1 MTVFYLI
8 RHGHNDYV
16 SKGKLAGRLKG
27 VHLSERGRT
36 QAEALAKN
44 LSQIKFTAVY
54 ASPLD
59 RTIETAEPIAAAQ
72 GLSVIKRSG
81 LIEIGYGNWQG
92 QSLKSLRRRKLWPII
107 QNTPSLAR
115 FPEGESFPEA
125 QARVVSEL
133 EDLRSKHGT
142 PKAKVACVFH
152 SDPIKLVLTHFAGI
166 PLDLYQRLIIEP
178 ASVSILLI
186 DNNHVRI
193 LGINDTTAT
202 NRASSG

>member
-36 QAEALAKN
+36 QAKALANN
-44 LSQIKFTAVY
+44 LSQVKFDALY

-59 RTIETAEPIAAAQ
+59 RTIETAKPIAASQ

-81 LIEIGYGNWQG
+81 LLEIGYGNWQG

-107 QNTPSLAR
+107 QATPSLAR
-115 FPEGESFPEA
+115 FPEGESFTEA
-125 QARVVSEL
+125 QARIVAEL
-133 EDLRSKHGT
+133 EELRSKHNSN
-142 PKAKVACVFH
+142 KAKVACVFH
-152 SDPIKLVLTHFAGI
+152 SDPIKLALTHFAGI

-178 ASVSILLI
+178 ASVSILTVTN
-186 DNNHVRI
+186 DHVRI
-193 LGINDTTAT
+193 VSMNDTSAT
-202 NRASSG
+202 NATSSG

>member
-107 QNTPSLAR
+107 KNTPSLAR
-115 FPEGESFPEA
+115 FPEGESFLEA

-178 ASVSILLI
+178 ASVSIVLI

>member
-27 VHLSERGRT
+27 VHLSANGRT

-44 LSQIKFTAVY
+44 LAQIKFAAVY

-81 LIEIGYGNWQG
+81 LIEIGYG
-92 QSLKSLRRRKLWPII
+92 
-107 QNTPSLAR
+107 
-115 FPEGESFPEA
+115 
-125 QARVVSEL
+125 
-133 EDLRSKHGT
+133 D
-142 PKAKVACVFH
+142 
-152 SDPIKLVLTHFAGI
+152 
-166 PLDLYQRLIIEP
+166 
-178 ASVSILLI
+178 
-186 DNNHVRI
+186 
-193 LGINDTTAT
+193 
-202 NRASSG
+202 

>member
-115 FPEGESFPEA
+115 FPEGESFLEA